1 MNCIDHELP
10 RVVAFSGNALTL
22 YSITQKVYSN
32 IIIVQGL
39 FCAWDL
45 SSLKRIYMKHF
56 YKDTLSMIVCKLTP
70 KIFIVFEQEI
80 IVLNSHNESYTI
92 NPRFQMKQKTAI
104 SDTKLSFDEKMLAVA
119 LTRNQEQN
127 AKFEIYDTANED
139 NNFKLLFSIDN
150 LNATIEYLDFSTD
163 NFYVLYKVYIIMLLQ
178 DVNDE
183 IAIID
188 LS

>member
-1 MNCIDHELP
+1 
-10 RVVAFSGNALTL
+10 
-22 YSITQKVYSN
+22 
-32 IIIVQGL
+32 
-39 FCAWDL
+39 
-45 SSLKRIYMKHF
+45 
-56 YKDTLSMIVCKLTP
+56 MIVCKLTP